1 MSIAT
6 YAELKTAI
14 EGWAHRANLTSYL
27 GDFISMAENK
37 LFSDLKVIEMEARTD
52 YTPASRYLSTPT
64 RMTSIRRI
72 VAKSTPPRELVAT
85 SPDGL
90 RVVWDDASGTPS
102 HYTVLGSEI
111 EFNRIP
117 NVDVEILH
125 YAAPAALSD
134 SNTTNAILTAYPNL
148 YLAASM
154 VEAAIFIKNQS
165 MLMTWQGKYADAVS
179 AANRKSSK
187 FHTAGSMATVSA

>member
-14 EGWAHRANLTSYL
+14 ADWTHRANLTSYL
-27 GDFISMAENK
+27 ADFIKMGEEK
-37 LFSDLKVIEMEARTD
+37 LFSDLKVKEMEARTD
-52 YTPASRYLSTPT
+52 YTPSSRYLSTPT
-64 RMTSIRRI
+64 RLTNIRRI
-72 VAKSTPPRELVAT
+72 VAKSTPPVELVST

-90 RVVWDDASGTPS
+90 RTVWDDGSGTPT

-111 EFNRIP
+111 EFNRTP

-125 YAAPAALSD
+125 YAAPDALSD

-154 VEAAIFIKNQS
+154 VEASFFIKDQS
-165 MLMTWQGKYADAVS
+165 AMATWQGKYADGIA
-179 AANRKSSK
+179 AANRKSSR
-187 FHTAGSMATVSA
+187 FHTAGPMATVSA

>member
-6 YAELKTAI
+6 YDELKTAI
-14 EGWAHRANLTSYL
+14 AAWTHRANLTSYL
-27 GDFISMAENK
+27 GDFITMAEERM
-37 LFSDLKVIEMEARTD
+37 FSELKVKEMEARTD
-52 YTPASRYLSTPT
+52 YTPSSRYLSTPT
-64 RMTSIRRI
+64 RMTAIRRI
-72 VAKSTPPRELVAT
+72 VAKSSPPVELVGT

-90 RVVWDDASGTPS
+90 RVVYDTGSGTPS

-125 YAAPAALSD
+125 YAAPAALSA
-134 SNTTNAILTAYPNL
+134 SNTTNSILTAYPTV
-148 YLAASM
+148 YLTASM
-154 VEAAIFIKNQS
+154 VEAAIFVKDQS
-165 MLMTWQGKYADAVS
+165 MLATWQGKYADAIS

-187 FHTAGSMATVSA
+187 FHTAGPMAAVSA